1 MGPAAEA
8 LTIAWLAGL
17 CEGECSFLR
26 PAPSRPASPMVDL
39 EMTDE
44 PVIAR
49 VAGLLGVRYRRR
61 DRRAL
66 KPNSQ
71 VTYHVRVSGRRAVQ
85 LMLTLRPWMSPRRQA
100 QIDRAV
106 APFFA
111 ARPAETPT
119 ARAPFVLVLPADG
132 PAADGPAAAA

>member
-1 MGPAAEA
+1 MDGPGGAIDDA

-26 PAPSRPASPMVDL
+26 PSPSRPASPMVDL

-49 VAGLLGVRYRRR
+49 VATLLGVRYRVR
-61 DRRAL
+61 DRRAT

-71 VTYHVRVSGRRAVQ
+71 VSYHVRVGGRRAVQ

-100 QIDRAV
+100 QIDRAIT
-106 APFFA
+106 PFFVALQDRPGA
-111 ARPAETPT
+111 AAGVDA
-119 ARAPFVLVLPADG
+119 ARAPFALAR
-132 PAADGPAAAA
+132 